1 MKKAL
6 LAGLACLPVALLS
19 LLSLA
24 PEAQARYCI
33 RTGNIVQCQ

>member
-1 MKKAL
+1 MNKAL
-6 LAGLACLPVALLS
+6 LAGLACLPIALFS